1 MQLKNS
7 KFQFWSRLSKK
18 WERSGLVQA
27 EFCKQENINL
37 KTFGKWRQIVKSN
50 ITRKKIFKND
60 KQDISH
66 NQLKFLPITISTTS
80 ENADL
85 YLPQFAAK
93 IKINQLEL
101 QIFNGANYETLKNLL
116 LALEA

>member
-7 KFQFWSRLSKK
+7 KFQFWSKLSNK
-18 WERSGLVQA
+18 WEKSGLVQA

-50 ITRKKIFKND
+50 ITNKKILKNN
-60 KQDISH
+60 KPDISG
-66 NQLKFLPITISTTS
+66 NQIKFLPVTISTTS
-80 ENADL
+80 EKADL
-85 YLPQFAAK
+85 YLPHFVAK
-93 IKINQLEL
+93 IKINHVEL
-101 QIFNGANYETLKNLL
+101 QIFNGANYETLKNLF